1 MAGHGRVALIDGTVC
16 RGGEM
21 RLEHLNSLVSPVTG
35 LRLCLQSV
43 QSREHGE
50 VKEGTLVD
58 ESGDHQV
65 QIHDFIPRFITD
77 PSYTGSFGEQWNR
90 YRSIQIDS
98 ENKLNLSSDRFYRWT
113 GWKKDELAGQQILE
127 AGCGAGRFTQVMLDA
142 GANVFALDMSSA
154 VDACWRTNGPNAN
167 LSLVQAD
174 IYRIPHPGEFFDRIF
189 CYGVLQHTP
198 DPQRAFMSLIK
209 FLRPGGRIAIDCY
222 LKSRRPSRWSAK
234 YIWRPI
240 TTRFSSQMLFK
251 AVEWYIPKWLPIDTR
266 LASVPVIGKWLIS
279 IVPCWNYTGLLPLG
293 REEIVSWAILDT
305 FDALASKYDQPQS
318 LDEVTSWFEQAGLS
332 DIHVELGSNGII
344 GNATKP
350 LKRATDAQLGG
361 NTSGRVEKS
370 ISATRHRS
378 AAI

>member
-1 MAGHGRVALIDGTVC
+1 
-16 RGGEM
+16 M
-21 RLEHLNSLVSPVTG
+21 RLEHLDSLVSPVTG
-35 LRLCLQSV
+35 LRLRLQSV

-58 ESGDHQV
+58 ESGGHQV
-65 QIHDFIPRFITD
+65 QIHDFIPRFISD

-98 ENKLNLSSDRFYRWT
+98 ENKLNLSADRFYRWT
-113 GWKKDELAGQQILE
+113 GWKKDELAGQRILE

-222 LKSRRPSRWSAK
+222 LKSRRPSRWTAK

-240 TTRFSSQMLFK
+240 TTRLSSQMLFK

-279 IVPCWNYTGLLPLG
+279 IIPCWNYTGLLPLG

-305 FDALASKYDQPQS
+305 FDALAPKYDQPQS
-318 LDEVTSWFEQAGLS
+318 LAEVTSWFEEAGLS
-332 DIHVELGSNGII
+332 NVRVEPGSNGIV

-350 LKRATDAQLGG
+350 VKRPADAQLGG

-370 ISATRHRS
+370 ISATRHGALLFENS
-378 AAI
+378 SS